1 MYFVRLRAPWLLF
14 QCFLSDFGV
23 RRWIMVVVRVG
34 WFYSSK
40 FFKGF
45 KGKKR
50 CFFYEVTTLA

>member
-1 MYFVRLRAPWLLF
+1 
-14 QCFLSDFGV
+14 
-23 RRWIMVVVRVG
+23 MVVVRVG